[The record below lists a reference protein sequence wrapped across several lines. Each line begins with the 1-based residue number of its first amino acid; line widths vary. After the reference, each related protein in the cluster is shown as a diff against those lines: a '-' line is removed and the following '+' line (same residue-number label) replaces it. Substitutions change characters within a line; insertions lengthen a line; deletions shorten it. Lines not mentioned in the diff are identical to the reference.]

1 MKLCVLKF
9 NRNVKFAILIVLEM
23 KNLLFK
29 FLIINILLF
38 IVSCSTSNE
47 LNLNSRIQKR
57 RYSNGY
63 YLTCFKNIKKHK
75 SDVDILNN
83 EPVYGSEIINQN
95 TENTTF
101 ASNENEINSIIT
113 SDETENIDNNSDSL
127 NINIQ
132 NHNFS
137 NKPNISKINNI
148 VENKISNQTEQEFRV
163 DKKSIKSYL
172 KLHNDSK
179 NDNEKLLTILFFVLA
194 FILPPLSVLLYT
206 NIDWKKVLIATL
218 LTCLWWGPGV
228 IYAIL
233 VLLEIL

>member
-1 MKLCVLKF
+1 L
-9 NRNVKFAILIVLEM
+9 
-23 KNLLFK
+23 
-29 FLIINILLF
+29 
-38 IVSCSTSNE
+38 S
-47 LNLNSRIQKR
+47 
-57 RYSNGY
+57 G
-63 YLTCFKNIKKHK
+63 FKNIKKHK
-75 SDVDILNN
+75 SDVDIFNN
-83 EPVYGSEIINQN
+83 DSIYETEITIQK

-113 SDETENIDNNSDSL
+113 SAETKYIDNNSDLS
-127 NINIQ
+127 NIDIQ
-132 NHNFS
+132 NHNFP
-137 NKPNISKINNI
+137 NKQNVSKINNI
-148 VENKISNQTEQEFRV
+148 SESKISNQTEQEFRV

-172 KLHNDSK
+172 KLQNDSK

>member
-1 MKLCVLKF
+1 M
-9 NRNVKFAILIVLEM
+9 
-23 KNLLFK
+23 
-29 FLIINILLF
+29 
-38 IVSCSTSNE
+38 
-47 LNLNSRIQKR
+47 
-57 RYSNGY
+57 
-63 YLTCFKNIKKHK
+63 
-75 SDVDILNN
+75 
-83 EPVYGSEIINQN
+83 
-95 TENTTF
+95 TF

-113 SDETENIDNNSDSL
+113 SAETKYIDNNSDLS
-127 NINIQ
+127 NIDIQ

-137 NKPNISKINNI
+137 NKQNISKINNI
-148 VENKISNQTEQEFRV
+148 SESKISNQTEQEFRV

-172 KLHNDSK
+172 KLQNDSK